1 MLMDEP
7 LSALD
12 AKIRRHL
19 RVEIRRIQR
28 ELGMTTIFVT
38 HDQEEALTLSDRI
51 CVMNEGRIEQV
62 GTPEEVYARPL
73 TTFVARFIG
82 NYNVLSAAQMSA
94 MLDGAELPRA
104 GGAYVPDAA
113 RNVLAL
119 ATRTATAADK
129 ADLPDQQS
137 KPQLDPVILAGPW
150 RMPAVAFAIRPE
162 AVRIVDT
169 GGKLADAD
177 APLAELVPLQSSFEH
192 SKL

>member
-19 RVEIRRIQR
+19 RTEIRRIQR

-94 MLDGAELPRA
+94 MLAGAELPRA
-104 GGAYVPDAA
+104 GGAYVPDDAA
-113 RNVLAL
+113 EKCSRSCDKNSESGGQSCCQNSRGNV
-119 ATRTATAADK
+119 
-129 ADLPDQQS
+129 S
-137 KPQLDPVILAGPW
+137 W
-150 RMPAVAFAIRPE
+150 R
-162 AVRIVDT
+162 
-169 GGKLADAD
+169 
-177 APLAELVPLQSSFEH
+177 Q
-192 SKL
+192 